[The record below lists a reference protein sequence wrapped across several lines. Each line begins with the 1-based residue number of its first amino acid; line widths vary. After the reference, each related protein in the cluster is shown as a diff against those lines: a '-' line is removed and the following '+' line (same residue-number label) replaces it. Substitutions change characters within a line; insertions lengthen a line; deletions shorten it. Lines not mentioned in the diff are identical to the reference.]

1 MLGSQDVKK
10 LELEMQSN
18 PVDTQENTS
27 IETNQEPTP
36 QTIVPRDVVLNKLAE
51 MFGILNSEV
60 GKYNADLDRI
70 VEYAKSKG
78 ATNLDEIMFRVREI
92 SDSLANNMNEKKI
105 KTVARYLFLLGDRAK
120 IEQDI
125 ERMKA

>member
-1 MLGSQDVKK
+1 MLGSQDIKK
-10 LELEMQSN
+10 VELELQNN
-18 PVDTQENTS
+18 PVDTQANTPS
-27 IETNQEPTP
+27 ETPQEPTP

-70 VEYAKSKG
+70 VEYAKARG
-78 ATNLDEIMFRVREI
+78 ATNLDEIMFRVREV
-92 SDSLANNMNEKKI
+92 SDSLANNMSEKKI
-105 KTVARYLFLLGDRAK
+105 KTVARYLFLLGDKAK
-120 IEQDI
+120 LEQDI

>member
-1 MLGSQDVKK
+1 MLGAQDVKK
-10 LELEMQSN
+10 LEQDIQQN
-18 PVDTQENTS
+18 PEL
-27 IETNQEPTP
+27 NQEVTPTETTEESKV

-70 VEYAKSKG
+70 VEYAKARG
-78 ATNLDEIMFRVREI
+78 ATNLDEIMFRVREV

>member
-10 LELEMQSN
+10 LEIDIQNN
-18 PVDTQENTS
+18 PEVTQETAPV
-27 IETNQEPTP
+27 IEPTPQP

-70 VEYAKSKG
+70 VEYAKEKG

-92 SDSLANNMNEKKI
+92 SDSLANNMNEKKL
-105 KTVARYLFLLGDRAK
+105 KTVSRYLFLLGDRAK

-125 ERMKA
+125 ERMKS

>member
-1 MLGSQDVKK
+1 MLGSQDLKK
-10 LELEMQSN
+10 LELEIAQN
-18 PVDTQENTS
+18 PVPAEETTS
-27 IETNQEPTP
+27 VETAEQP
-36 QTIVPRDVVLNKLAE
+36 QPQSIVPRDVVLNKLAE

-105 KTVARYLFLLGDRAK
+105 KTVARYLFLLGDKAK

>member
-10 LELEMQSN
+10 IELEIAQN
-18 PVDTQENTS
+18 PEIRQETAS
-27 IETNQEPTP
+27 VETPEQPKP
-36 QTIVPRDVVLNKLAE
+36 QTIVPRDIVLNKLAE

-70 VEYAKSKG
+70 IEYAKEKG

-92 SDSLANNMNEKKI
+92 SDSLANNMNEKKL
-105 KTVARYLFLLGDRAK
+105 KTVARYLFLLGDKAK

-125 ERMKA
+125 ERMKS

>member
-10 LELEMQSN
+10 LELEVAQN
-18 PVDTQENTS
+18 PETSQENATV
-27 IETNQEPTP
+27 EEVKPTP

-51 MFGILNSEV
+51 MFGILSSEV

-78 ATNLDEIMFRVREI
+78 ATNLDEIIFRVREI
-92 SDSLANNMNEKKI
+92 SDSLANNMQEKKL
-105 KTVARYLFLLGDRAK
+105 KTVSRYLFLLGDKAK

-125 ERMKA
+125 ERMKS

>member
-10 LELEMQSN
+10 LELEVAQN
-18 PVDTQENTS
+18 PVVSQETAPVTETS
-27 IETNQEPTP
+27 PQP

-51 MFGILNSEV
+51 MFGILGSEI

-70 VEYAKSKG
+70 VEYAKTKG

-92 SDSLANNMNEKKI
+92 SDSLANNMNEKKL
-105 KTVARYLFLLGDRAK
+105 KTVSRYLFLLGDKAK

-125 ERMKA
+125 ERMKS

>member
-1 MLGSQDVKK
+1 MLGAQDVKK
-10 LELEMQSN
+10 IELEVAEN
-18 PVDTQENTS
+18 PVSVQETAPV
-27 IETNQEPTP
+27 EKEPTP

-70 VEYAKSKG
+70 VEYAKARG
-78 ATNLDEIMFRVREI
+78 ATNLDEIMFRVREV
-92 SDSLANNMNEKKI
+92 SDSLANNMSEKKI

-120 IEQDI
+120 IDQDI

>member
-10 LELEMQSN
+10 LELEIAEN
-18 PVDTQENTS
+18 PVSVQETAPV
-27 IETNQEPTP
+27 EKEPTP

-70 VEYAKSKG
+70 VEYAKTKG
-78 ATNLDEIMFRVREI
+78 ANSLDEIIFRVREI
-92 SDSLANNMNEKKI
+92 SDSLANNMNEKKL
-105 KTVARYLFLLGDRAK
+105 KTVSRYLFLLGDKAK

>member
-10 LELEMQSN
+10 LELEVANN
-18 PVDTQENTS
+18 PEVSQETAPVS
-27 IETNQEPTP
+27 EPTPQP

-51 MFGILNSEV
+51 MFGILGSEI

-70 VEYAKSKG
+70 VEYAKTKG
-78 ATNLDEIMFRVREI
+78 ATNLDEIMFRVREV
-92 SDSLANNMNEKKI
+92 SDSLANNMNEKKL
-105 KTVARYLFLLGDRAK
+105 KTVSRYLFLLGDKAK

-125 ERMKA
+125 ERMKS

>member
-1 MLGSQDVKK
+1 MLGAQDVKK
-10 LELEMQSN
+10 LEQEIANN
-18 PVDTQENTS
+18 PVETQE
-27 IETNQEPTP
+27 TP
-36 QTIVPRDVVLNKLAE
+36 AVEENKVQTIVPRDVVLNKLAE

-105 KTVARYLFLLGDRAK
+105 KTVARYLFLLGDKSK

>member
-10 LELEMQSN
+10 LELEVAQN
-18 PVDTQENTS
+18 PEVTQETAPV
-27 IETNQEPTP
+27 EEAKPQP

-70 VEYAKSKG
+70 VEYAKTKG

-105 KTVARYLFLLGDRAK
+105 KTVARYLFLLGDKAK

>member
-10 LELEMQSN
+10 LELEVAQN
-18 PVDTQENTS
+18 PEVSQETAPVS
-27 IETNQEPTP
+27 EPTPQP

-51 MFGILNSEV
+51 MFGILGSEI

-70 VEYAKSKG
+70 IEYAKTKG

-92 SDSLANNMNEKKI
+92 SDSLANNMNEKKL
-105 KTVARYLFLLGDRAK
+105 KTVSRYLFLLGDKAK

-125 ERMKA
+125 ERMKS

>member
-1 MLGSQDVKK
+1 MLGAQDVKK
-10 LELEMQSN
+10 LQEDIAQN
-18 PVDTQENTS
+18 PEVAPV
-27 IETNQEPTP
+27 ETPVEESKV

-78 ATNLDEIMFRVREI
+78 ANSLDEIMFRVREI
-92 SDSLANNMNEKKI
+92 SDSLANNMNEKKL
-105 KTVARYLFLLGDRAK
+105 KTVSRYLFLLGDRAK

>member
-10 LELEMQSN
+10 LELEIANN
-18 PVDTQENTS
+18 PEVTQETAPV
-27 IETNQEPTP
+27 ETPEVAKPLAV
-36 QTIVPRDVVLNKLAE
+36 VPRDIVLNKL
-51 MFGILNSEV
+51 SEV

-70 VEYAKSKG
+70 VEYAKEKG

-92 SDSLANNMNEKKI
+92 SDSLANNMNEKKL
-105 KTVARYLFLLGDRAK
+105 KTVSRYLFLLGDKAK

-125 ERMKA
+125 ERMKS

>member
-10 LELEMQSN
+10 IELEIAEN
-18 PVDTQENTS
+18 PVAVE
-27 IETNQEPTP
+27 ETIPVEKEPTP

-70 VEYAKSKG
+70 VEYAKTKG

-105 KTVARYLFLLGDRAK
+105 KTVARYLFLLGDKAK
-120 IEQDI
+120 LEQDI

>member
-10 LELEMQSN
+10 IELEIAEN
-18 PVDTQENTS
+18 PVSVQETAPV
-27 IETNQEPTP
+27 EKEPTP

-70 VEYAKSKG
+70 VEYAKTRG
-78 ATNLDEIMFRVREI
+78 ATSLDDIIYRVREI
-92 SDSLANNMNEKKI
+92 SDSLANNMQEKKI

-120 IEQDI
+120 IDQDI

>member
-1 MLGSQDVKK
+1 MLGAQDVKK
-10 LELEMQSN
+10 IELEVAEN
-18 PVDTQENTS
+18 PTPVQETAPV
-27 IETNQEPTP
+27 EKEPTP

-70 VEYAKSKG
+70 VEYAKARG
-78 ATNLDEIMFRVREI
+78 ATNLDEIMFRVREV
-92 SDSLANNMNEKKI
+92 SDSLANNMSEKKI

-120 IEQDI
+120 IDQDI

>member
-10 LELEMQSN
+10 LEQDIQQN
-18 PVDTQENTS
+18 PELNQKVAPVEA
-27 IETNQEPTP
+27 IEESKV

-70 VEYAKSKG
+70 VEYAKSMG
-78 ATNLDEIMFRVREI
+78 ATNLDEIMFRVREV

-120 IEQDI
+120 LEQDI

>member
-10 LELEMQSN
+10 LELEVANN
-18 PVDTQENTS
+18 PESIKENAPV
-27 IETNQEPTP
+27 ETPEQPKP

-51 MFGILNSEV
+51 MFGILGSEV

-70 VEYAKSKG
+70 VQYAKEKG

-92 SDSLANNMNEKKI
+92 SDSLANNMQEKKI
-105 KTVARYLFLLGDRAK
+105 KTVARYLYLLADKSK

-125 ERMKA
+125 ERMKS

>member
-1 MLGSQDVKK
+1 MLGAQDVKK
-10 LELEMQSN
+10 IQEEIAQN
-18 PVDTQENTS
+18 PVENAES
-27 IETNQEPTP
+27 TP
-36 QTIVPRDVVLNKLAE
+36 VEESKVQTIVPRDVVLNKLAE

-70 VEYAKSKG
+70 VEYAKARG
-78 ATNLDEIMFRVREI
+78 ATNLDEIMFRVREV

-105 KTVARYLFLLGDRAK
+105 KTVARYLFLLGDKAK

>member
-10 LELEMQSN
+10 IEQEIAQN
-18 PVDTQENTS
+18 PVETAQETQP
-27 IETNQEPTP
+27 IEQSKE
-36 QTIVPRDVVLNKLAE
+36 QTLVPRDIVLNKMAE

-70 VEYAKSKG
+70 LDYAKSRG
-78 ATNLDEIMFRVREI
+78 AITLDDIMFRIREV
-92 SDSLANNMNEKKI
+92 SDSLSNNMNEKKL
-105 KTVARYLFLLGDRAK
+105 KTVSRYLFLLNDKQK

>member
-1 MLGSQDVKK
+1 MLGSQDLKK
-10 LELEMQSN
+10 LELEVANN
-18 PVDTQENTS
+18 PVDTQAIAT
-27 IETNQEPTP
+27 ETAPEEPKV
-36 QTIVPRDVVLNKLAE
+36 QTLVPRDIVLNKLAE

-70 VEYAKSKG
+70 VEYAKNKG

-92 SDSLANNMNEKKI
+92 SDSLANNMNEKKL
-105 KTVARYLFLLGDRAK
+105 KTVSRYLFLLGDKAK

-125 ERMKA
+125 ERMKS

>member
-1 MLGSQDVKK
+1 MLGSQDLKK
-10 LELEMQSN
+10 LELEVAQN
-18 PVDTQENTS
+18 
-27 IETNQEPTP
+27 P
-36 QTIVPRDVVLNKLAE
+36 QTTEVAPTETAPEEPKVQTLVPRDVVLNKLAE

-105 KTVARYLFLLGDRAK
+105 KTVARYLFLLGDKAK

>member
-1 MLGSQDVKK
+1 MLGSQDIKK
-10 LELEMQSN
+10 LEQDIAQDTSVKPETI
-18 PVDTQENTS
+18 PVE
-27 IETNQEPTP
+27 ETKV
-36 QTIVPRDVVLNKLAE
+36 QTLVPRDVVLNKLAE
-51 MFGILNSEV
+51 MFGILGSEI

-78 ATNLDEIMFRVREI
+78 ATNLDEIIFRVREI
-92 SDSLANNMNEKKI
+92 SDSLANNMNEKKL
-105 KTVARYLFLLGDRAK
+105 KTVSRYLFLLGDKAK

>member
-1 MLGSQDVKK
+1 MLGSQDIKK
-10 LELEMQSN
+10 LELEVQNN
-18 PVDTQENTS
+18 PVETTETAPVEENKV
-27 IETNQEPTP
+27 

-60 GKYNADLDRI
+60 GKYNGDLDRI

-78 ATNLDEIMFRVREI
+78 ANSLDEIMFRVREI

-105 KTVARYLFLLGDRAK
+105 KTVARYLFLLGDKAK

-125 ERMKA
+125 ERMKS

>member
-10 LELEMQSN
+10 LEQDIAQN
-18 PVDTQENTS
+18 PVETTDSIPVEEVKNT
-27 IETNQEPTP
+27 
-36 QTIVPRDVVLNKLAE
+36 TIVPRDVVLNKLAE
-51 MFGILNSEV
+51 MFGILGGEV

-70 VEYAKSKG
+70 IEYANGKG
-78 ATNLDEIMFRVREI
+78 ATTLDEIMFRVREI
-92 SDSLANNMNEKKI
+92 SDSLANNMNEKKL
-105 KTVARYLFLLGDRAK
+105 KTVSRYLFLLGDRAK

>member
-1 MLGSQDVKK
+1 MLGAQDVKK
-10 LELEMQSN
+10 IQEEIAQN
-18 PVDTQENTS
+18 PVENAESTPV
-27 IETNQEPTP
+27 EEPKV

-70 VEYAKSKG
+70 VEYAKARG
-78 ATNLDEIMFRVREI
+78 ATNLDEIMFRVREV

-105 KTVARYLFLLGDRAK
+105 KTVARYLFLLGDKAK

>member
-10 LELEMQSN
+10 IELDITNN
-18 PVDTQENTS
+18 PEVIQETVS
-27 IETNQEPTP
+27 VEESKPQP
-36 QTIVPRDVVLNKLAE
+36 QTIVPRDIVLNKLAE

-70 VEYAKSKG
+70 VEYAKNKG

-92 SDSLANNMNEKKI
+92 SDSLANNMNEKKL
-105 KTVARYLFLLGDRAK
+105 KTVSRYLFLLGDKAK

-125 ERMKA
+125 ERMKS

>member
-1 MLGSQDVKK
+1 MLGAQDVKK
-10 LELEMQSN
+10 IELEVAQN
-18 PVDTQENTS
+18 PEITQETAP
-27 IETNQEPTP
+27 ITETLPQP

-51 MFGILNSEV
+51 MFGILSSEV

-70 VEYAKSKG
+70 VEYAKTKG

-92 SDSLANNMNEKKI
+92 SDSLANNMNEKKL
-105 KTVARYLFLLGDRAK
+105 KTVSRYLFLLGDKSK

-125 ERMKA
+125 ERMKS

>member
-10 LELEMQSN
+10 LEQDIQQN
-18 PVDTQENTS
+18 PEL
-27 IETNQEPTP
+27 NQEVAPVEAVEESKV

-70 VEYAKSKG
+70 VEYAKSMG
-78 ATNLDEIMFRVREI
+78 ATNLDEIMFRVREV

-120 IEQDI
+120 LEQDI
-125 ERMKA
+125 ERMEA

>member
-10 LELEMQSN
+10 LELEVAQN
-18 PVDTQENTS
+18 PVVSQETAPVS
-27 IETNQEPTP
+27 EPTPQP

-51 MFGILNSEV
+51 MFGILGSEI

-70 VEYAKSKG
+70 VEYAKTKG
-78 ATNLDEIMFRVREI
+78 ATNLDEIMFRVREV
-92 SDSLANNMNEKKI
+92 SDSLANNMNEKKL
-105 KTVARYLFLLGDRAK
+105 KTVSRYLFLLGDKAK

-125 ERMKA
+125 ERMKS

>member
-1 MLGSQDVKK
+1 MLGAQDLKK
-10 LELEMQSN
+10 VEQEIAQNPEVAPVATPVEESN
-18 PVDTQENTS
+18 K
-27 IETNQEPTP
+27 
-36 QTIVPRDVVLNKLAE
+36 QTLVPRDIVLNKLAE

-78 ATNLDEIMFRVREI
+78 ATSLDEIIFRVREI
-92 SDSLANNMNEKKI
+92 SDSLANNMNEKKL
-105 KTVARYLFLLGDRAK
+105 KTVSRYLFLLGDKAK